1 MKKKFSDFFLAFLKF
16 TSNLESLK
24 QKDEPQR
31 LFISDIIDCKKWGYL
46 NARKVAYQNTYGQST
61 C

>member
-31 LFISDIIDCKKWGYL
+31 LFISDIIDYKKWGYL